1 MIANM
6 KKEFVVV
13 IEKGLDGYWIA
24 DVPELPGCHT
34 QAKTKPE
41 LRLLV
46 KEAIELYLDVQ
57 RERGPVRISAIQVE
71 KVVVNA

>member
-41 LRLLV
+41 LLKRV
-46 KEAIELYLDVQ
+46 KEIIPVLLELNQQKRVAAPLVEIQ
-57 RERGPVRISAIQVE
+57 R
-71 KVVVNA
+71 VVVNA